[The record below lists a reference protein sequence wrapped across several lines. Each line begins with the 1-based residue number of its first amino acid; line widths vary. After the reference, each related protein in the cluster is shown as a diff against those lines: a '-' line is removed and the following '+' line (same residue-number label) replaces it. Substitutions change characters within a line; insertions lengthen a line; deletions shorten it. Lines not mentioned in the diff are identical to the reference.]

1 MELANRISRGGYT
14 LSDVNNPQIIL
25 ISTGSEVGLAVKS
38 AAELSNFG
46 IKARVVSIPS
56 TSVFDKQKTSYK
68 ESVLP
73 SQIPKV
79 VIEAG
84 VTDFWWK
91 YQPDAVLGVDKF
103 GESAPAKD
111 VFEHFGFT
119 VKSVIKTV
127 SAVLGIEIKIKGS

>member
-1 MELANRISRGGYT
+1 M
-14 LSDVNNPQIIL
+14 
-25 ISTGSEVGLAVKS
+25 
-38 AAELSNFG
+38 
-46 IKARVVSIPS
+46 VSIPS

-91 YQPDAVLGVDKF
+91 YQPAAVLGVDKF

-111 VFEHFGFT
+111 LFEHFGFT
-119 VKSVIKTV
+119 VKSVTETV
-127 SAVLGIEIKIKGS
+127 SAVLGIKVKIKGVS